1 MPPVDAS
8 ALACTW
14 IHSHEEDTTGRMV
27 YRPAG
32 FAFPP
37 ARGRSGFT
45 LNADGSAAEFGP
57 GAADQ
62 PITGSARWALVAGD
76 RLQIRSDGAPGL
88 SRSLGIESH
97 TPDKLV
103 LRKKP

>member
-1 MPPVDAS
+1 MPPVDAA
-8 ALACTW
+8 ALARTW
-14 IHSHEEDTTGRMV
+14 VHSHEEDTAQCVV

-62 PITGSARWALVAGD
+62 PISGSARWALGAGD
-76 RLQIRSDGAPGL
+76 RLQIFSGGATSP
-88 SRSLGIESH
+88 SRVLGIESH
-97 TPDKLV
+97 TRDKLV
-103 LRKKP
+103 LSKQP

>member
-1 MPPVDAS
+1 MPPVDAA
-8 ALACTW
+8 ALARTW
-14 IHSHEEDTTGRMV
+14 IHSHEEDATGCMV

-76 RLQIRSDGAPGL
+76 RLQILSDSATSA
-88 SRSLGIESH
+88 SRVLGIESH

-103 LRKKP
+103 LRNKP

>member
-1 MPPVDAS
+1 MPPVDAT
-8 ALACTW
+8 ALARTW
-14 IHSHEEDTTGRMV
+14 IHSHEEDTAGSMV

-62 PITGSARWALVAGD
+62 PSTGSARWALVAGD
-76 RLQIRSDGAPGL
+76 RLQIRSDSATTS
-88 SRSLGIESH
+88 SRLLGIESH
-97 TPDKLV
+97 TLDKLV
-103 LRKKP
+103 LRKTP